1 MITGLAIIISAM
13 VMGVCWSTALSRPP
27 SEARIAAIVISMFC
41 LAFIVHTADN
51 ELRDRLTALESRC
64 APIEQAGELPSFMT
78 ERGPVIDSTSTPV
91 TDSGSAE

>member
-1 MITGLAIIISAM
+1 MNKVIAVIFGIVVGLS
-13 VMGVCWSTALSRPP
+13 VMSLLTDKEHS
-27 SEARIAAIVISMFC
+27 
-41 LAFIVHTADN
+41 
-51 ELRDRLTALESRC
+51 DRLTSLESRC